1 MLIGIDGNEANT
13 PNKVGVGQYAFN
25 LLNKLNQ
32 IDNQNKY
39 IIYLKNPPLK
49 DLPVESSNWQ
59 YKVFGPQKLWTR
71 FALPVHLLIDK
82 AKPDLFFA
90 NTKRWSIL
98 TGFGK

>member
-59 YKVFGPQKLWTR
+59 YKLFSFNLSLFHHHHHSR
-71 FALPVHLLIDK
+71 HRLLKISK
-82 AKPDLFFA
+82 
-90 NTKRWSIL
+90 SIY
-98 TGFGK
+98 